1 MIIIIAVLYR
11 VFILVFEKHTTTSP
25 PSQHSYPETRSEEI
39 EKIAPLK
46 NEINE
51 NKPPRLSLM
60 FQQPGTVKNV
70 SAKLSIVVENILWVK
85 IKDIS
90 GRLKHESIKI
100 WGISKPGVALLLL
113 FDENQLCKNIFFS

>member
-1 MIIIIAVLYR
+1 M
-11 VFILVFEKHTTTSP
+11 FEKHTSTSP
-25 PSQHSYPETRSEEI
+25 PSQQHSYPETRSEEI

-51 NKPPRLSLM
+51 KPPRLSLM

-70 SAKLSIVVENILWVK
+70 SAKLSILAENILWVK

-90 GRLKHESIKI
+90 GLLKHESKKTV
-100 WGISKPGVALLLL
+100 GNQQTSFCVISIP
-113 FDENQLCKNIFFS
+113 F